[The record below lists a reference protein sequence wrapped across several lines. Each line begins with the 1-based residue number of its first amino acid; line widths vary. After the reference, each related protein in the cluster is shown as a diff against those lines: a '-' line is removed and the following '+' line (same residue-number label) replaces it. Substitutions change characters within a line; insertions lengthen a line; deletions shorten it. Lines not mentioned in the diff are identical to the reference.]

1 MQNDPYATPVAG
13 NYSSPNSGN
22 SAITQG
28 VMQQLAGTKPW
39 VRLISVMM
47 FIGAGLLLVLALVM
61 GLMGGAIAS
70 ASKNP
75 MFSGGMG
82 IVIAVVYALM
92 ALLYLYPAVKLW
104 KYATC
109 IGNLLNSGT
118 LIDLETALSQ
128 QRSFWK
134 FVGVIT
140 LVILCLYGAII
151 VIAMVAG
158 GIGAMSGRH

>member
-13 NYSSPNSGN
+13 NYSSPNAGN
-22 SAITQG
+22 SAISQG
-28 VMQQLAGTKPW
+28 VLQQLAGTKPW
-39 VRLISVMM
+39 VRFISVMM
-47 FIGAGLLLVLALVM
+47 FIGAGFLLLGGLAM

-82 IVIAVVYALM
+82 IGIAVVYVLLALF
-92 ALLYLYPAVKLW
+92 YLYPAVKLW

-140 LVILCLYGAII
+140 LVILSLYG
-151 VIAMVAG
+151 VIFAFFMVAG
-158 GIGAMSGRH
+158 GIAAFSGRH